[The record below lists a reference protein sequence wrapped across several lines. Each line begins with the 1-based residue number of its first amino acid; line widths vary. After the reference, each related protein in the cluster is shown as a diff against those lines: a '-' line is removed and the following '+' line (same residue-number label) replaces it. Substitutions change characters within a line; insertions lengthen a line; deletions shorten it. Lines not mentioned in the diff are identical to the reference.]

1 MSDDSSVEWV
11 IVGLVTTSVSI
22 IGLIGNFLVM
32 LFYKNTSTATALFRW
47 LAMIDTIFLVKLL
60 CFGN

>member
-47 LAMIDTIFLVKLL
+47 LALIDAFFLVKFL
-60 CFGN
+60 CVGN